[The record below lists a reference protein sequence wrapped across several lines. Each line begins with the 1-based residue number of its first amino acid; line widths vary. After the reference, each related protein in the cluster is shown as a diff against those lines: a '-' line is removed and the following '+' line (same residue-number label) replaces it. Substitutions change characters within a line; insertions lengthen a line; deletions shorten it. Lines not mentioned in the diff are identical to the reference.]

1 MGGLFGGGGKKA
13 APAPQKPEP
22 REPVKPTAMA
32 REQAAAMQ
40 ARRGRAAGA
49 RSLLSGAQDEAQT
62 SLAKKLG
69 GGS

>member
-1 MGGLFGGGGKKA
+1 MGGLFGGGKKA
-13 APAPQKPEP
+13 PEPQKPEK
-22 REPVKPTAMA
+22 VVQKPTDMA